1 MSVESMI
8 FCEICLLLTN
18 QFVVDISAN
27 IVLDRSSYTGTLSF
41 SEFQV
46 CKELAVKN
54 TALTCENALS
64 VISACCLILSWS
76 SLSF

>member
-27 IVLDRSSYTGTLSF
+27 IVMDRSSYTGTLSF
-41 SEFQV
+41 NISDFQHYSIN
-46 CKELAVKN
+46 L
-54 TALTCENALS
+54 
-64 VISACCLILSWS
+64 
-76 SLSF
+76 